1 MAKNTNKPNKKA
13 FLLYYDYFEIISE
26 LSDEQ
31 AGKLLK
37 AIYEFLVLE
46 TELKSDDGMLRIV
59 WKQIKNNLNRDMEKY
74 EKVIKEQEDKSKM
87 GGIIRA
93 LKDGNRI
100 SDKSIEF
107 LSKSNIG
114 KKYLER
120 QGVQNEVIEELWK
133 RIEKC
138 EQKKNNSF

>member
-1 MAKNTNKPNKKA
+1 MANRKTDKPNKKA

-26 LSDEQ
+26 LNDEQ

-37 AIYEFLVLE
+37 AIYEYLISGK
-46 TELKSDDGMLRIV
+46 ELKSEDGMLRIV
-59 WKQIKNNLNRDMEKY
+59 WKQIKNTLDRDSEKY
-74 EKVIKEQEDKSKM
+74 IKTVEEQANKSKL

-100 SDKSIEF
+100 SDESIIF
-107 LSKSNIG
+107 LSKSNVG
-114 KKYLER
+114 KQYLER
-120 QGVQNEVIEELWK
+120 QGVSREMIEDTWK

-138 EQKKNNSF
+138 EN